1 MPEMCPNITKC
12 DKSLKIVKNRKSL
25 RNEGQMKQDTVS
37 LIVTK
42 FIISAKVARPD
53 FSPFQDG

>member
-1 MPEMCPNITKC
+1 MCPNITKC

-42 FIISAKVARPD
+42 FIISTKVARPD